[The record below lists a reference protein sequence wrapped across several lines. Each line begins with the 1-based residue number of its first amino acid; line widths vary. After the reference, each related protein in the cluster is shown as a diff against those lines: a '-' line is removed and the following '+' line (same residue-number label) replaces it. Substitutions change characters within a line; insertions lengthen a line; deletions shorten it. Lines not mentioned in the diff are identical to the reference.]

1 MEFNLAEKLAIVKAI
16 DEVILADG
24 YVSQSELVFLGQLT
38 KILKFESGL
47 IEEARKTTGNE
58 GLSIINAMSEHKKT
72 TLIVLL
78 QEMAKADGKVD
89 DREIDLIQSIISHI
103 GVYRD

>member
-1 MEFNLAEKLAIVKAI
+1 MKFNLAEKIAIVKAI

-24 YVSQSELVFLGQLT
+24 YASKSELIFLSQLME
-38 KILKFESGL
+38 ILKFDSTL

-58 GLSIINAMSEHKKT
+58 GLSIIKAMPDDKKN

-89 DREIDLIQSIISHI
+89 DNEIELIQQIISYI
-103 GVYRD
+103 GVFRD

>member
-1 MEFNLAEKLAIVKAI
+1 MEFNLAEKIAIVKAI
-16 DEVILADG
+16 DEVILVDG
-24 YVSQSELVFLGQLT
+24 YASESELVFLSQLM

-47 IEEARKTTGNE
+47 IDEARKTTGNE
-58 GLSIINAMSEHKKT
+58 GLSIIKAMPENKKN

-89 DREIDLIQSIISHI
+89 DMEIDLIQRIVSYI
-103 GVYRD
+103 GVFRE

>member
-24 YVSQSELVFLGQLT
+24 YATQSELVFLGQLM
-38 KILKFESGL
+38 KILEFDSGL
-47 IEEARKTTGNE
+47 IEEARKTSANA
-58 GLSIINAMSEHKKT
+58 GLSIIKAMPENKKN
-72 TLIVLL
+72 TLVVLL

-89 DREIDLIQSIISHI
+89 DAEIDLIQSIISYI
-103 GVYRD
+103 GVYRE

>member
-1 MEFNLAEKLAIVKAI
+1 MEFNLAEKLSIVKAI

-24 YVSQSELVFLGQLT
+24 YASQRELIFMGQLM
-38 KILKFESGL
+38 KILKFDSDL

-58 GLSIINAMSEHKKT
+58 GLSIIKAMPENKKT

-89 DREIDLIQSIISHI
+89 DSEIELIQSIISHI
-103 GVYRD
+103 GVYSD

>member
-24 YVSQSELVFLGQLT
+24 YVSQSEIHLLRHLT

-58 GLSIINAMSEHKKT
+58 GMSILKAMPEHKKR
-72 TLIVLL
+72 TLVIML
-78 QEMAKADGKVD
+78 QEMAKADGRVND
-89 DREIDLIQSIISHI
+89 IEIELIQSIIEQI
-103 GVYRD
+103 GIFHE

>member
-1 MEFNLAEKLAIVKAI
+1 MKFNLAEKLAIVKAI

-24 YVSQSELVFLGQLT
+24 HASQSELIFLEKLMN
-38 KILKFESGL
+38 ILQFDIDL
-47 IEEARKTTGNE
+47 IQEARKTTGNQ
-58 GLSIINAMSEHKKT
+58 GLSIIKAMREDKKT

-89 DREIDLIQSIISHI
+89 DSEIDLIQNIISHI
-103 GVYRD
+103 GVYSE